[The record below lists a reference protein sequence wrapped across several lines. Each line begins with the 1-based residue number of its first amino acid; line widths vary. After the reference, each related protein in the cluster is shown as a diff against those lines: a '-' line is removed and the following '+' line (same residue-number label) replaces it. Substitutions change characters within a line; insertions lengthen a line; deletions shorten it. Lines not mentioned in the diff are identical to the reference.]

1 MAASLQA
8 SASVLERLRLDP
20 AERET
25 VVFLIAN
32 HLRMSATTRRQDI
45 FDVNVVAEFSE
56 CVGTTERLKMLTLLT
71 YTDVKSVNPEALTP
85 WKAEM
90 LWQLYAAAFNH
101 LSRSV
106 DDQRL
111 TASATNSERIKEVV
125 AAAGEPDSKAH
136 YFFSRRLSQTL
147 SADAYARRD
156 RHSLPNVRSPQEK
169 AMKSRRLKYCLAT
182 VTLNWF
188 CLTLDCPG
196 LFSHVVGTLSSW
208 GMNILKAEA
217 FANKAGVVLDT
228 FRFSDRFR
236 TLELNPSEISRLK
249 RKLAEAVSGEINVV
263 DLMETKFKPG
273 VQNPKV
279 TVEPASR
286 PTTIV
291 RNTAP

>member
-1 MAASLQA
+1 MAGSLQA

-45 FDVNVVAEFSE
+45 FDPNVVAEFSE

-125 AAAGEPDSKAH
+125 AAAGEPDCETH
-136 YFFSRRLSQTL
+136 HFFSGRFSQTL

-156 RHSLPNVRSPQEK
+156 RRSLPHVRSPQ
-169 AMKSRRLKYCLAT
+169 
-182 VTLNWF
+182 
-188 CLTLDCPG
+188 
-196 LFSHVVGTLSSW
+196 
-208 GMNILKAEA
+208 AE
-217 FANKAGVVLDT
+217 G
-228 FRFSDRFR
+228 
-236 TLELNPSEISRLK
+236 
-249 RKLAEAVSGEINVV
+249 
-263 DLMETKFKPG
+263 
-273 VQNPKV
+273 
-279 TVEPASR
+279 
-286 PTTIV
+286 
-291 RNTAP
+291 